1 MNKILLLLLTVS
13 TYALASS
20 AEAGTDIIQRTVN
33 FLLFAGLIWYFVAE
47 PAKAYF
53 SGRSQGIADE
63 LQKVKDRL
71 IESDNLKK
79 ESLARVVEAEKFAT
93 DLVESSKKEN
103 KIINDNIMAQ
113 CDIDLANLTSHQ
125 KVLMDFEQRKMVRG
139 VVEDTVSKALS
150 DTSDSF
156 GQEAMA
162 SVILKKVA

>member
-20 AEAGTDIIQRTVN
+20 GEAGTDIVQRTVN

-71 IESDNLKK
+71 NESGNLKK
-79 ESLARVVEAEKFAT
+79 DASAKVVEAEKFAR
-93 DLVESSKKEN
+93 DLVELAKKEN
-103 KIINDNIMAQ
+103 KIVNDNIMTQ
-113 CDIDLANLTSHQ
+113 CEIDLTNLISQQ
-125 KVLMDFEQRKMVRG
+125 KILMDFEQRKMIRN
-139 VVEDTVSKALS
+139 VVEDTVSNLLS

-156 GQEAMA
+156 DQEAMA
-162 SVILKKVA
+162 NVILKKVA